1 MAGLN
6 KACILGN
13 VGKEPEIRSLNSGD
27 RLATFS
33 IATSESW
40 RDKNT
45 GERKEKTEWHN
56 ITVWGEGLV
65 GIVEKYVKKGDKL
78 YIEGKI
84 ETRKWQDQSGND
96 KYSTGIVLKGFNAVL
111 QLLSDN
117 RRNGNGGG
125 RDRDQGD
132 AYEQPRAVSGGGG
145 GRSSRDDDL
154 DDQIPF

>member
-13 VGKEPEIRSLNSGD
+13 VGREPEIKSTNSGD
-27 RLATFS
+27 KLATFS

-40 RDKNT
+40 RDKSS

-56 ITVWGEGLV
+56 ITVWGDGLV

-111 QLLSDN
+111 QLLSD

-132 AYEQPRAVSGGGG
+132 AYEQPRSGGGG
-145 GRSSRDDDL
+145 GGGNRSRDDL
-154 DDQIPF
+154 DDEIPF

>member
-13 VGKEPEIRSLNSGD
+13 VGREPEIKSTNSGD
-27 RLATFS
+27 KLATFS

-40 RDKNT
+40 RDKSS

-56 ITVWGEGLV
+56 ITVWGNGLV

-111 QLLSDN
+111 QLLSD

-132 AYEQPRAVSGGGG
+132 AYEQPRSGGGG
-145 GRSSRDDDL
+145 GGGNRSRDDL
-154 DDQIPF
+154 DDEIPF